1 MAAFIVP
8 AVGLGFLWIVSN
20 QKKEEGYTNIQ
31 KSNIKDSTL
40 IPKNYSKN
48 FYPINLNNQT
58 KEKNITNN
66 VRKYVGEKDLT
77 KRYFDKK
84 FQQTENAKNYK
95 NKEFVSLTG
104 ENVDHKKFSHNNM
117 VPWFGS
123 RVRQPLQ
130 TNKVTENILDSY
142 TGSGSQQNSKKVLA
156 PLFEPQKNMH
166 LTNGMA
172 NHNDWMQSRMNV
184 SQKISGIKPFED
196 KKIGPGL
203 DRGYT
208 TESYGGFNAGMS
220 ARDKW
225 MPKNVDQLRVETNKK
240 ETFKGRIL
248 GAKGSVQS
256 RGIMGSVERR
266 RPDTHYENSPDR
278 WFTTTGAEKAPTN
291 RAQEVLKYENREDTS
306 ISYYGVGTDSNN
318 NKIYTKPNY
327 LPDKRQDIPT
337 NPIGVA
343 QRSNIWDSDKNDFG
357 RDGFTSLPNSR
368 SLTGQ
373 TNTMGNIGRGVMA
386 LTTPIL
392 DALRPSRKTNVIGNM
407 RPIGNARGPDQQ
419 KLYNRHQQPKSTIKE
434 QYVKNKYIP
443 MGGRENLGSQ
453 GGGYAVANIELKG
466 QQRTSTQYSH
476 FSNAS
481 GSSQNSNP
489 QNYEMYENQRINNKD
504 LLSVNRTNPG
514 NMKLV
519 NNNINVNTRK
529 EPLICGRMFNSPNM
543 PVEVPSVNNL
553 GQQSYKVNRG
563 QFGNY
568 DRTDPVMLSS
578 LENNPYSKSFNSV
591 A

>member
-20 QKKEEGYTNIQ
+20 QKKEEEGYTNIQ
-31 KSNIKDSTL
+31 KTKLGNSNL
-40 IPKNYSKN
+40 IPKNYSKK
-48 FYPINLNNQT
+48 FYPTTLNNQT

-66 VRKYVGEKDLT
+66 VRKYTSEKDLT
-77 KRYFDKK
+77 KKYFDKT
-84 FQQTENAKNYK
+84 FQQTENEKNYK
-95 NKEFVSLTG
+95 NKEFTSLTG
-104 ENVDHKKFSHNNM
+104 ENVDHAKFSHNNM

-130 TNKVTENILDSY
+130 TNKVSENILDSY
-142 TGSGSQQNSKKVLA
+142 TGSGSQQYNKKVVA
-156 PLFEPQKNMH
+156 PMFEPQKNMH

-184 SQKISGIKPFED
+184 SQKISGVKPFED
-196 KKIGPGL
+196 QKVGPGL
-203 DRGYT
+203 NRGYT
-208 TESYGGFNAGMS
+208 TDSYGGFNAGVS

-225 MPKNVDQLRVETNKK
+225 MPKNVDQLRVKTNQK

-248 GAKGSVQS
+248 GAKSNVQS
-256 RGIMGSVERR
+256 RGIMGSIERR

-278 WFTTTGAEKAPTN
+278 WFTTTGIEKAPTN
-291 RAQEVLKYENREDTS
+291 RAEEVLKYENREDTS
-306 ISYYGVGTDSNN
+306 MSYYGAGTDPNN
-318 NKIYTKPNY
+318 NKIYAKPNY
-327 LPDKRQDIPT
+327 LPDKRHDIPT

-343 QRSNIWDSDKNDFG
+343 QRTNVWDSDKNDFG
-357 RDGFTSLPNSR
+357 RDGFSALPNSR

-373 TNTMGNIGRGVMA
+373 TNTMGNIGRGVWA

-392 DALRPSRKTNVIGNM
+392 DTLRPSRKTNVIGNM
-407 RPIGNARGPDQQ
+407 RPIGNAKGPESQ

-434 QYVKNKYIP
+434 QYVENKYIP
-443 MGGRENLGSQ
+443 MGGRENLD
-453 GGGYAVANIELKG
+453 GGGYAVANINLKG

-476 FSNAS
+476 FANAS
-481 GSSQNSNP
+481 GSSLHAKP
-489 QNYEMYENQRINNKD
+489 QNYEMYENQRVNNKD

-519 NNNINVNTRK
+519 NNNQNMSTRK
-529 EPLICGRMFNSPNM
+529 DPLICGRIFNSPNM
-543 PVEVPSVNNL
+543 PSEAPNVSTI
-553 GQQSYKVNRG
+553 GQQSYKVTRG

-568 DRTDPVMLSS
+568 DRADPSLVSS
-578 LENNPYSKSFNSV
+578 LENNPFAKSFNSV